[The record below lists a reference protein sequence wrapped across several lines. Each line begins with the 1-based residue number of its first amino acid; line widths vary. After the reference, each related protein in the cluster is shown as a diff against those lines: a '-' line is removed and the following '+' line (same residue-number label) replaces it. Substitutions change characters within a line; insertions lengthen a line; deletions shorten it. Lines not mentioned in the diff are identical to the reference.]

1 MKIILSW
8 LNEFAPFGPATDD
21 NIERLAASLN
31 SLGLAVEDITR
42 TGAPIPGVVTARVL
56 RTERHPDAAKV
67 HRVYVDAGDGAE
79 RHVWCG
85 AFNMS
90 AGDVVPLATLGTVM
104 PDGRDIQK
112 RKILGI
118 ASDGM
123 LCSGTELGIDDD
135 ADGILLLPSDTPLG
149 RPIMEVLGVE
159 ADAVFELDLTRNR
172 PDCWGHLGVARDLAA
187 WLGLSLT
194 MPRAELGKLG
204 ETRRAPVTIVDG
216 DRCGRFTSTVMSGIR
231 VAESPAWIKGRL
243 ALAGM
248 RPINN
253 VVDASNL
260 VMLELNQP
268 NHAYD
273 LDALGGGAFRIR
285 RAADGESLVTL
296 DSIERHL
303 TRRDLLICDGAD
315 APIGL
320 AGIMGGLNSEISGST
335 TTIALE
341 VAWFEAE
348 GIGQS
353 VPHLNLRSEASARF
367 ERGVDPYGVDRSI
380 ARFAELLRES
390 CPSLVVHAGTQD
402 ARSESLPPDQRSTR
416 VRIGRVNALLAVTL
430 TEHDIA
436 RLLEPIGFGCSSP
449 APGIVEVSLPSWRPD
464 CTSEIDVIEE
474 VARHHGYDNIPKSVR
489 KSPRGG
495 GLTPAQKRRRR
506 VRDVLLGLGV
516 SEAMP
521 DVFLSPGDMER
532 AGHRGGVV
540 TVTNPLVAE
549 QSVLRGSLIPGLLK
563 SIAYNESHRAT
574 GVALFEVGHRYLPGD
589 GVLPFEAEQL
599 CVVLAGREAPG
610 AVEVWEELRAALGW
624 TGTALAAPD
633 STIPGLHPTRQA
645 VVMLGAGRSGRTV
658 VGSVGEVDP
667 SVLGGFGVTERVAVL
682 DVDLGALLAID
693 PPVPQF
699 SVFSR
704 YPSSDIDLAFV
715 VADSVAAA
723 TIQSAIERSG
733 GALLV
738 HTELF
743 DTYRGVG
750 VPEGSRSLAYRLRL
764 QSSERTLTDTD
775 VAEVRQRCID
785 AVAKAGGTLR

>member
-8 LNEFAPFGPATDD
+8 LNEFAGFGPATDD
-21 NIERLAASLN
+21 NVARIASALN
-31 SLGLAVEDITR
+31 SLGLAVEDIER

-90 AGDVVPLATLGTVM
+90 PGDVVPLATLGTVM

-118 ASDGM
+118 PSEGM

-135 ADGILLLPSDTPLG
+135 ADGILLLPGDTPLG
-149 RPIMEVLGVE
+149 RPIMDVLGVE

-187 WLGLSLT
+187 WFGLTITVPS
-194 MPRAELGKLG
+194 ADVGVLG
-204 ETRRAPVTIVDG
+204 EVRRAPVTIVDG
-216 DRCGRFTSTVMSGIR
+216 DRCGRFTSTVMSGVR
-231 VAESPAWIKGRL
+231 VAESPAWMKQRL

-248 RPINN
+248 RAINN

-273 LDALGGGAFRIR
+273 LDTLGGGAFRIR
-285 RAADGESLVTL
+285 RASDGETLVTL
-296 DSIERHL
+296 DGVERRL
-303 TRRDLLICDGAD
+303 AARDLLICDGGD
-315 APIGL
+315 VPIGL
-320 AGIMGGLNSEISGST
+320 AGIMGGLNSEISSST
-335 TTIALE
+335 TTLALE

-367 ERGVDPYGVDRSI
+367 ERGVDPYGIDRSI

-390 CPSLVVHAGTQD
+390 CPSLVVHAGTDD
-402 ARSESLPPDQRSTR
+402 ARATSLPPERRSTR
-416 VRIGRVNALLAVTL
+416 VRVARVNSLLAVSL
-430 TEHDIA
+430 DAADIE
-436 RLLEPIGFGCSSP
+436 RLLAPIGFTCGP
-449 APGIVEVSLPSWRPD
+449 ERDGNLEVSIPSWRPD
-464 CTSEIDVIEE
+464 CTSEIDIIEE

-532 AGHRGGVV
+532 AGHRGDVV

-574 GVALFEVGHRYLPGD
+574 GISLFEVGHRYLPGD

-599 CVVLAGREAPG
+599 CVVLAGREAPA
-610 AVEVWEELRAALGW
+610 AVEVWEELRSALGW
-624 TGTALAAPD
+624 GGTALVAPE
-633 STIPGLHPTRQA
+633 STVPGLHPTRQA
-645 VVMLGAGRSGRTV
+645 AIALGAGRAGRAV
-658 VGSVGEVDP
+658 IGSLGEVDP
-667 SVLGGFGVTERVAVL
+667 SVLAGFGVTERVAVL
-682 DVDLGALLAID
+682 DVDLGALLALE

-699 SVFSR
+699 ATFSR

-723 TIQSAIERSG
+723 AVQSAIERSG
-733 GALLV
+733 GPLLV
-738 HTELF
+738 NAELF

-750 VPEGSRSLAYRLRL
+750 VPDGSRSLAYRLRL
-764 QSSERTLTDTD
+764 QSAERTLTDSD
-775 VAEVRQRCID
+775 VAEVRQRCIE
-785 AVAKAGGTLR
+785 AVAKVGGALR